1 MSQEFITKKQ
11 KIKLQDLLTRHKVSK
26 PIDSLTKSQAAQL
39 INKHQKWHKL
49 SDEEKSQS

>member
-1 MSQEFITKKQ
+1 MGEELITKKQ
-11 KIKLQDLLTRHKVSK
+11 KIKLQELLTKHKVAK
-26 PIDSLTKSQAAQL
+26 PIDSLTKGQAAQL

>member
-1 MSQEFITKKQ
+1 MSEDLITKKQ
-11 KIKLQDLLTRHKVSK
+11 KIKLQELLTKHKIDK
-26 PIDSLTKSQAAQL
+26 PIDSLTKGQAAQL